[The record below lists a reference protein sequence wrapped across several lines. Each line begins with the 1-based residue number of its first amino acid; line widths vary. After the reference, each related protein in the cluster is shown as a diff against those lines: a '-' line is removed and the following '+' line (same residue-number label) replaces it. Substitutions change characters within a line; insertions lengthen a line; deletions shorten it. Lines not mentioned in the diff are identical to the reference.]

1 MLQYW
6 EQVLLF
12 GQINNNNLNKLIPVD
27 MANFPAVLNHIL
39 GVVFIIIVFALAYAY
54 LKPHQLHKRRL
65 VSTLLL
71 KISYLFYLLVLLIV
85 IYLSAL
91 VKGGLETVFFGI
103 EFFAFLVVLFVP
115 TIGIF
120 ARKLGQFSKKREG
133 YNYFFTIVN
142 ILSIVAILVMYFI

>member
-1 MLQYW
+1 
-6 EQVLLF
+6 
-12 GQINNNNLNKLIPVD
+12 

-54 LKPHQLHKRRL
+54 LKPHQLHKRRML
-65 VSTLLL
+65 STLLL
-71 KISYLFYLLVLLIV
+71 KASYLVYLLILLV
-85 IYLSAL
+85 IIYMSAL
-91 VKGGLETVFFGI
+91 VRGGLENVFMGV

-133 YNYFFTIVN
+133 YNYFFTVVN
-142 ILSIVAILVMYFI
+142 ILSIVAILLMYFI

>member
-1 MLQYW
+1 
-6 EQVLLF
+6 
-12 GQINNNNLNKLIPVD
+12 
-27 MANFPAVLNHIL
+27 MANFKDILSYIL

-65 VSTLLL
+65 LSTLLL
-71 KISYLFYLLVLLIV
+71 KASYLLYLLILLIIV
-85 IYLSAL
+85 YLSTL
-91 VKGGLETVFFGI
+91 VNGGLEEVFYGV
-103 EFFAFLVVLFVP
+103 EFFAFLIVLFVP

-142 ILSIVAILVMYFI
+142 ILSIVAILVMYFV

>member
-1 MLQYW
+1 
-6 EQVLLF
+6 
-12 GQINNNNLNKLIPVD
+12 

-39 GVVFIIIVFALAYAY
+39 GIVFIIIVFALAYAY

-65 VSTLLL
+65 LSTLIL
-71 KISYLFYLLVLLIV
+71 KISYLFYLLVLLII

-91 VKGGLETVFFGI
+91 VRGGLETVFYGI

-120 ARKLGQFSKKREG
+120 ARKLGKFSKKREG
-133 YNYFFTIVN
+133 YNYFFTVVN
-142 ILSIVAILVMYFI
+142 ILSVIAILVMYFI

>member
-1 MLQYW
+1 
-6 EQVLLF
+6 
-12 GQINNNNLNKLIPVD
+12 

-54 LKPHQLHKRRL
+54 LKPHQLHKRRM
-65 VSTLLL
+65 VSTLVL
-71 KISYLFYLLVLLIV
+71 KISYLLYLLILLVI

-91 VKGGLETVFFGI
+91 VRGGLEQVFFGI

-142 ILSIVAILVMYFI
+142 ILSIVAILLMYFI